1 MATPFDAAAKDL
13 IEMAP
18 ADWLAFLGQPRP
30 PELVRVIDADLS
42 ATVTTS
48 TDKVIRVDDLE
59 PWLLLIELQA
69 AWDGD
74 LPYDLLRRYALLR
87 HRHRVPVSCAIVL
100 LRPEANTSAMTGTF
114 LQPDRLGRD
123 WEFPFH
129 MVRVWETPAEV
140 FLQGPL
146 VMLPLAPV
154 AAVDQDA
161 LDSVMSQ
168 VAGRLNRDA
177 TRGQKE
183 TLQTATFQLLALRYD
198 EALIEHLKELMATL
212 DISGTALVK
221 SIQRDAALA
230 ARRDDLLA
238 LGRDKFGEPPA
249 DILTEVQLIADES
262 RLSALLRRVLR
273 AASWHDLV
281 AGVP

>member
-48 TDKVIRVDDLE
+48 TDKVIRVDDPE

-69 AWDGD
+69 ARDGD
-74 LPYDLLRRYALLR
+74 LPFDLLRRYALLR
-87 HRHRVPVSCAIVL
+87 HRHRAPVSCAIVL

-114 LQPDRLGRD
+114 PQPDRLGRD

-129 MVRVWETPAEV
+129 LVRVWETPAAV
-140 FLQGPL
+140 FLEGPL
-146 VMLPLAPV
+146 AMLPLAPV
-154 AAVDQDA
+154 AAVDPDA
-161 LDSVMSQ
+161 LDSVMSE

-177 TRGQKE
+177 TRSQKE
-183 TLQTATFQLLALRYD
+183 TLRTATFQLLALRYD

-249 DILTEVQLIADES
+249 DILTEVQMIADES

-273 AASWHDLV
+273 ATSWHDLV

>member
-1 MATPFDAAAKDL
+1 MATPFDAPAKDL

-48 TDKVIRVDDLE
+48 TDKVIRVDDPE

-74 LPYDLLRRYALLR
+74 LPFDLLRRYALLR
-87 HRHRVPVSCAIVL
+87 HRHRLPVSCAIVL

-129 MVRVWETPAEV
+129 MVRVWETPAAV
-140 FLQGPL
+140 FLRGPL
-146 VMLPLAPV
+146 AMVPLAPV
-154 AAVDQDA
+154 AAVDRDV
-161 LDSVMSQ
+161 LDRVMSE

-177 TRGQKE
+177 TRSQKE
-183 TLQTATFQLLALRYD
+183 TLQTATFQLLALRYN
-198 EALIEHLKELMATL
+198 EALIDHLKELMATL
-212 DISGTALVK
+212 DISGTPLVK

-230 ARRDDLLA
+230 ARRDVLLV

-249 DILTEVQLIADES
+249 DIRTTVETMADES
-262 RLSALLRRVLR
+262 RLAALLRRVLR
-273 AASWHDLV
+273 ATSWQDLF
-281 AGVP
+281 AGTP